1 MRLKMEDDRKEILAQ
16 LGELVLN
23 REELVRHL
31 QDLDQRANRL
41 KLQLF
46 RLDSNKDK
54 SNGE

>member
-1 MRLKMEDDRKEILAQ
+1 MEDDRKEILAQ